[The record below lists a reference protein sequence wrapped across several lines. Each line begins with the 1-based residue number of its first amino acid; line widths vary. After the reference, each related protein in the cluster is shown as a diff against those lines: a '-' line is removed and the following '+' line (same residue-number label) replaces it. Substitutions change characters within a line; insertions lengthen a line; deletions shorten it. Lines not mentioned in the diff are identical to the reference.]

1 MYMAVAAGGL
11 EVKEISLTAAS
22 EAERQAELRKEARQA
37 RLVEEKSD
45 TRQLLRQMYGP
56 GIYVLTGEVEN
67 AFENG
72 GVVGVKK
79 VGRTGVETFDLQIEK
94 GAMTGET
101 LAEWTH
107 EQGWGAGLGWAIGN
121 VVTYSGL
128 ALAPM
133 AEVINRLAES
143 EKAVRVINTALALWL
158 AVSGGMPHR
167 AGTGLGKQI
176 NRPDQSDITPGKDG
190 PPGWYVTWAAIIA
203 GFLAACRAALAGTP
217 QIPDA
222 GVPTDRPGPGVT
234 VVPRETPTLPPTAG
248 ENGVVPA
255 TTQPPETCKID
266 GLQLGSKYPAEVSGL
281 VKPINEWTDSEKQ
294 NIVDADGN
302 PIFAGVKAIADSAW
316 ATGHGFQVAGTWVGK
331 GCGYGLLF
339 KDVNG
344 NLVWAADGQGQA
356 LGRPDGNGI
365 GVGFVTMPGF
375 GGPGEPGLIVG
386 KEQELVWIAD
396 GVVVGKADPVRH
408 VWNKLEAAATPEVAA
423 ISVDAG
429 DPYVV
434 RLNGVTQEEVGK
446 WNADKLKEAAPALG
460 PAWYYGMEDID
471 SLTAT
476 EAVSAGGMK
485 VLYTDG
491 AGNVQ
496 MWWDA
501 VTGEVKHAQRS
512 VNTGPT
518 GMTTVFLVNG
528 NDWTRDN
535 GKWWPLADV
544 EPGML
549 ARMFDKYIF
558 PWSHLVHNY
567 FDQELEPR
575 GFWDKYPSTYL
586 YNLSGEEVEELR
598 KRGEELWIQDFG
610 GGFADVRLGSRAKV
624 DVGGQRTFIIET
636 VYKKGNPIRSWYDG
650 NWYRDYVNYPIEQT
664 EDGTTWI
671 GTRMDETWLR
681 PDYFGGA
688 FVGGWLVALI
698 RQLMPGGSAPNGIS
712 VNDFEVMMS
721 GGEAM
726 ALEFCGPGL
735 EGVMDQLAELDG
747 GKYKEYSDK
756 RVVPIWDAVHRWG
769 LLCGIEERRQQ

>member
-281 VKPINEWTDSEKQ
+281 VKPIGEWTDSEKQ

-302 PIFAGVKAIADSAW
+302 PIFAGVTAIADSAW
-316 ATGHGFQVAGTWVGK
+316 ATGHGFQVAGTWIGK

-408 VWNKLEAAATPEVAA
+408 VWNKLEAAATPEPTA
-423 ISVDAG
+423 
-429 DPYVV
+429 VV
-434 RLNGVTQEEVGK
+434 SE
-446 WNADKLKEAAPALG
+446 
-460 PAWYYGMEDID
+460 
-471 SLTAT
+471 
-476 EAVSAGGMK
+476 
-485 VLYTDG
+485 
-491 AGNVQ
+491 
-496 MWWDA
+496 WW
-501 VTGEVKHAQRS
+501 TGELS
-512 VNTGPT
+512 D
-518 GMTTVFLVNG
+518 M
-528 NDWTRDN
+528 
-535 GKWWPLADV
+535 
-544 EPGML
+544 
-549 ARMFDKYIF
+549 AR
-558 PWSHLVHNY
+558 L
-567 FDQELEPR
+567 
-575 GFWDKYPSTYL
+575 
-586 YNLSGEEVEELR
+586 LS
-598 KRGEELWIQDFG
+598 KG
-610 GGFADVRLGSRAKV
+610 GRFREK
-624 DVGGQRTFIIET
+624 E
-636 VYKKGNPIRSWYDG
+636 
-650 NWYRDYVNYPIEQT
+650 
-664 EDGTTWI
+664 
-671 GTRMDETWLR
+671 
-681 PDYFGGA
+681 
-688 FVGGWLVALI
+688 
-698 RQLMPGGSAPNGIS
+698 
-712 VNDFEVMMS
+712 
-721 GGEAM
+721 
-726 ALEFCGPGL
+726 
-735 EGVMDQLAELDG
+735 
-747 GKYKEYSDK
+747 YKEYGEFNGSPVYPLTVVSVTEDAKKGTREVVWGFRIDDK
-756 RVVPIWDAVHRWG
+756 SLMMKVWYADCKVKSAVGDATANFTRWTKYSLKPGDLGNPQLTGLFVKWDVVVVEWGRDPEECQRRFEGLEVRPGLLDELRAFFTDGVVPADWPIQVINGQPVYDLGRWMVVG
-769 LLCGIEERRQQ
+769 TD